1 MRIQGGV
8 MMDAETKSL
17 RAFAR
22 RMPRFEGIIADSYIR
37 LSNFK
42 NKNWIKLKDFDID
55 MLMGDGTVLPNPT
68 ITSDGIY
75 PTVIAMDP
83 PIKEYNEPI
92 PYKDIVFVTVS
103 ETYWFE
109 DLNLSVKYL
118 TRFDR
123 QTYTS
128 KVIITNT
135 LLTGGHIVDSEND
148 VLAYWLP
155 PMLDYMAMSTFT
167 RNLNRRHIPWD
178 LEYYP
183 TFGFCV
189 RVNNKC
195 VIVNP
200 ESPKHYLTLI
210 NKLET
215 SYTGCEML
223 KIVT

>member
-1 MRIQGGV
+1 
-8 MMDAETKSL
+8 MDAETKSL

-22 RMPRFEGIIADSYIR
+22 KMPRFESIIADSYIR

-42 NKNWIKLKDFDID
+42 DKNWIKLKEFHIE

-75 PTVIAMDP
+75 PIVIAMDP

-92 PYKDIVFVTVS
+92 HYRDIVFVTVS
-103 ETYWFE
+103 ETYWFK
-109 DLNLSVKYL
+109 DMNLLVNYL

-123 QTYTS
+123 QGYTS
-128 KVIITNT
+128 KVIIKNT
-135 LLTGGHIVDSEND
+135 IPNGHIIDSEND
-148 VLAYWLP
+148 VLAYYLP
-155 PMLDYMAMSTFT
+155 PMLDYMAMSTLT

-178 LEYYP
+178 LEYYS
-183 TFGFCV
+183 TYGFCV
-189 RVNNKC
+189 RVNDKR

-200 ESPKHYLTLI
+200 ENSNHYLTLL

-215 SYTGCEML
+215 SYTGREML

>member
-1 MRIQGGV
+1 
-8 MMDAETKSL
+8 MDYETRSL

-22 RMPRFEGIIADSYIR
+22 RMPRFESIIADSYIR

-42 NKNWIKLKDFDID
+42 NKNWIKLKEYTIS
-55 MLMGDGTVLPNPT
+55 MLIGDGRVIDNPI
-68 ITSDGIY
+68 ITADGIY
-75 PTVIAMDP
+75 QNQVSKPVP
-83 PIKEYNEPI
+83 YN
-92 PYKDIVFVTVS
+92 DIVFVTVS
-103 ETYWFE
+103 EVYWLE
-109 DLNLSVKYL
+109 DLNLLVKYM

-123 QTYTS
+123 QGYSS
-128 KVIITNT
+128 KVVIKNVP
-135 LLTGGHIVDSEND
+135 GGHIIDSEND

-155 PMLDYMAMSTFT
+155 PMLDYMVLSTLT

-183 TFGFCV
+183 AVGFCI
-189 RVNNKC
+189 RVNDKR

-200 ESPKHYLTLI
+200 DSPKHNLTLL

-215 SYTGCEML
+215 SYTGREML

>member
-1 MRIQGGV
+1 
-8 MMDAETKSL
+8 MDYETRSL

-22 RMPRFEGIIADSYIR
+22 RMPRFESIIADSYIR

-55 MLMGDGTVLPNPT
+55 MLMGDGNVLPNPT

-92 PYKDIVFVTVS
+92 PYKDIMIVTVS
-103 ETYWFE
+103 EVYWFE
-109 DLNLSVKYL
+109 DLNLLVKYL

-123 QTYTS
+123 SGYSS
-128 KVIITNT
+128 KVIIKNIIP
-135 LLTGGHIVDSEND
+135 GGHIVDSEND

-155 PMLDYMAMSTFT
+155 PMLDYMVLSTLA
-167 RNLNRRHIPWD
+167 RNLNRRHIPWN

-183 TFGFCV
+183 AVGFCV
-189 RVNNKC
+189 RVNDKR
-195 VIVNP
+195 VIVDP
-200 ESPKHYLTLI
+200 DSPKHNLALI
-210 NKLET
+210 NKMET
-215 SYTGCEML
+215 SYTGREML

>member
-1 MRIQGGV
+1 
-8 MMDAETKSL
+8 MDYETRSL

-55 MLMGDGTVLPNPT
+55 MLIGDGNLLPNPT

-75 PTVIAMDP
+75 PTVVAMDS

-92 PYKDIVFVTVS
+92 PYRDIVFVTMS
-103 ETYWFE
+103 ETYWLE
-109 DLNLSVKYL
+109 DLNLSVEYL

-135 LLTGGHIVDSEND
+135 PLLGVHIVASEND
-148 VLAYWLP
+148 VLAYYLP
-155 PMLDYMAMSTFT
+155 PMLDYMAMSTLT
-167 RNLNRRHIPWD
+167 RHLNRRHVPWD

-183 TFGFCV
+183 AVGFCV
-189 RVNNKC
+189 RVNNKR

-200 ESPKHYLTLI
+200 ESPKHNLALL

-215 SYTGCEML
+215 SYTGREML